1 MPEGEIFIERRKFK
15 RVDKKIKV
23 TYKVVSLP
31 KELDDIKKKI
41 EKNTVETANISVGG
55 IQLLGDEEL
64 IPEQILRIEIETD
77 KKTESIITF
86 AEVRWCAKDN
96 YINKYRIGIEFLV
109 LKDEDRQII
118 EEIVGEM

>member
-1 MPEGEIFIERRKFK
+1 MPEGEIFVERRKYK
-15 RVDKKIKV
+15 RVDKKLKV

-31 KELDDIKKKI
+31 KELDEIKKKI
-41 EKNTVETANISVGG
+41 DKNIVESTNISVGG
-55 IQLLGDEEL
+55 IQLIGDEDL
-64 IPEQILRIEIETD
+64 SPEQILRIELETE
-77 KKTESIITF
+77 KKTESITTF

-118 EEIVGEM
+118 AEIVEAM